1 MNEKIKVLMIGPA
14 RSVNGG
20 ISGVINNYYNAGL
33 DKQVDLTYIG
43 TMEDGSKVHKL
54 LVAAKALLKFVM
66 VVSKYDIVHVN
77 MASDVSIYRKM
88 PFIYIASLCK
98 KKIII
103 HQHGGHIDE
112 FYYEICND
120 SQRKRI
126 QRVMDK
132 ADKML
137 VVAPHLKDIFGDITD
152 VNKITVFPNTIKVP
166 TVYEKDYS
174 RQKLLFLGRLCK
186 EKGIK
191 ELLDA
196 VSELKKQYPELEM
209 YLGGIWVDEDLKE
222 KADHCSE
229 WIHQLGWIDREQKE
243 KYLKECNIFVLPTY
257 FEGMPVSL
265 LEGMAYGCACVAT
278 NVGGIP
284 HMVIHEET
292 GLLISPKDAKAL
304 KGALIKILEDVNL
317 QKKCGMAAREKINKE
332 YNLDN
337 SVRELVQIYHNING

>member
-33 DKQVDLTYIG
+33 DKQIDLTYIG

-54 LVAAKALLKFVM
+54 LVAAKSLLKFVM
-66 VVSKYDIVHVN
+66 VVQKYDIVHVN

-120 SQRKRI
+120 RQRKRVR
-126 QRVMDK
+126 RVIDK

-137 VVAPHLKDIFGDITD
+137 VVAPHLRDIFGDMTD
-152 VNKITVFPNTIKVP
+152 VSKITVFPNTVKVP
-166 TVYEKDYS
+166 PKYEKDYS
-174 RQKLLFLGRLCK
+174 GQKILFLGRLCK

-196 VSELKKQYPELEM
+196 VSELKEQYSELEL

-222 KADHCSE
+222 KADCHGE
-229 WIHQLGWIDREQKE
+229 WIHQLGWIDSEQKE

-257 FEGMPVSL
+257 FEGLPISL
-265 LEGMAYGCACVAT
+265 LEGMAYECACVAT

-284 HMVIHEET
+284 YMVIPEET
-292 GLLISPKDAKAL
+292 GLLIPPKDTKAL
-304 KGALIKILEDVNL
+304 KDALVELLEDINL
-317 QKKCGMAAREKINKE
+317 QKKCGMSGRKKINKE

-337 SVRELVQIYHNING
+337 SVRELVQIYYNI

>member
-1 MNEKIKVLMIGPA
+1 MEEKVKVLMIGPA

-33 DKQVDLTYIG
+33 DKQVVLTYIG
-43 TMEDGSKVHKL
+43 TMEDGSKFHKL
-54 LVAAKALLKFVM
+54 LIAAKALLKFVM
-66 VVSKYDIVHVN
+66 IVPKYDIVHVN

-120 SQRKRI
+120 RQRKQI

-137 VVAPHLKDIFGDITD
+137 VVAPHLKNIFRDITD
-152 VNKITVFPNTIKVP
+152 GNKIKIFPNTIKVP
-166 TVYEKDYS
+166 PIYEKDYS
-174 RQKLLFLGRLCK
+174 EQKILFLGRLCK
-186 EKGIK
+186 EKGIR

-196 VSELKKQYPELEM
+196 VSELKEQYPKLQL

-222 KADHCSE
+222 KADQYSE
-229 WIHQLGWIDREQKE
+229 WIHQLGWIDSEKKE
-243 KYLKECNIFVLPTY
+243 KYLKECNMFVLPTY
-257 FEGMPVSL
+257 FEGLPVSL

-284 HMVIHEET
+284 YMVIPEET
-292 GLLISPKDAKAL
+292 GLLIPPKDTKAL
-304 KGALIKILEDVNL
+304 KDALGKLLEDINL
-317 QKKCGMAAREKINKE
+317 QKKCGRAARGKINRE
-332 YNLDN
+332 YNLDK
-337 SVRELVQIYHNING
+337 SVRELVQIYHNISR

>member
-1 MNEKIKVLMIGPA
+1 MSKKIKVLMIGPA

-20 ISGVINNYYNAGL
+20 ISGVINNYYDAGL
-33 DKQVDLTYIG
+33 DKQIDLTYIG

-66 VVSKYDIVHVN
+66 VVNKYDIVHVN
-77 MASDVSIYRKM
+77 MASDVSIYRKI
-88 PFIYIASLCK
+88 PFIRIASLCK

-120 SQRKRI
+120 RQRKRI
-126 QRVMDK
+126 RSVVDK

-152 VNKITVFPNTIKVP
+152 VSKITVFPNTVKVP
-166 TVYEKDYS
+166 AKYEKDYS
-174 RQKLLFLGRLCK
+174 EQKILFLGRLCK

-191 ELLDA
+191 ELIDA
-196 VSELKKQYPELEM
+196 ASELKEQYPKLQM

-222 KADHCSE
+222 KADCYSD
-229 WIHQLGWIDREQKE
+229 WIHQLGWIDSEKKE

-284 HMVIHEET
+284 HMVLPEET
-292 GLLISPKDAKAL
+292 GLLIPPKDTKAL
-304 KGALIKILEDVNL
+304 KDALGKMLEDTKL
-317 QKKCGMAAREKINKE
+317 QKQCGIAGREKINKE

-337 SVRELVQIYHNING
+337 SVKELVQIYHNMNK

>member
-1 MNEKIKVLMIGPA
+1 MIGPA

-20 ISGVINNYYNAGL
+20 ISGVINNYYSAGL
-33 DKQVDLTYIG
+33 DEQIDLTYIG

-66 VVSKYDIVHVN
+66 VVQKYDIVHVN

-88 PFIYIASLCK
+88 PFVQIASLCK

-120 SQRKRI
+120 RQRKRI

-152 VNKITVFPNTIKVP
+152 ANKITVFPNTIKVP
-166 TVYEKDYS
+166 PVYEKDYS
-174 RQKLLFLGRLCK
+174 GQKILFLGRLCK
-186 EKGIK
+186 EKGIS

-196 VSELKKQYPELEM
+196 VSELREQYPGLQM

-222 KADHCSE
+222 KADRHSE
-229 WIHQLGWIDREQKE
+229 WVHQLGWIDSEKKE
-243 KYLKECNIFVLPTY
+243 KYLKECNVFVLPTY

-284 HMVIHEET
+284 YMVTPQET
-292 GLLISPKDAKAL
+292 GVLIPPKDTKAL
-304 KGALIKILEDVNL
+304 KDALAELLEDVNL
-317 QKKCGMAAREKINKE
+317 QKKCGIAAREKINEE